1 MFVTILLCVFLSS
14 ALLAQNSQQEP
25 KTEPKP
31 TATEPKPVAA
41 SGASRTGPGGT
52 DTNDEVARFLIDMTR
67 QWLEANI
74 THDSRILERML
85 ADDYQNMRPTGRFS
99 TKSEEIALVKNHSRA
114 DLITFLYAGSKPS
127 KPQRA
132 FPFSIPGV
140 SSRQDQSHRE

>member
-74 THDSRILERML
+74 THDSRIRGRLPEHASDGSLLDEVRRNRTRQEPQPGRP
-85 ADDYQNMRPTGRFS
+85 DYFPLRWFQAVQAATRFP
-99 TKSEEIALVKNHSRA
+99 ILYSRR
-114 DLITFLYAGSKPS
+114 IIPAGPKP
-127 KPQRA
+127 P
-132 FPFSIPGV
+132 
-140 SSRQDQSHRE
+140 